1 MSLSESLNSRIWSRH
16 GVKIA
21 WGIAVALLLVVL
33 IQMFYDEYSHRKQ
46 RIADSA
52 PQKLQPITRNSGPV
66 YRVTDITSANLF
78 GDPRP
83 KTVVRENIRDTNLNL
98 KLVGVLWASDQK
110 NARVLIESNSKNAA
124 LYSVG
129 DSIKGA
135 SASVKEIY
143 QNEILLNRNGA
154 TEKLSLAKQKDSSDL
169 ISYTD
174 SSSADNNSIP
184 ASFSATRNNST
195 NNSIGRSSNRKPISA
210 NGENRKIRKPNFSG
224 LDRALKKMSEL

>member
-1 MSLSESLNSRIWSRH
+1 MNLAESLNSRVWTRH

-21 WGIAVALLLVVL
+21 WGIAIALLLIVL
-33 IQMFYDEYSHRKQ
+33 IHIFYDEYFHRSQKV
-46 RIADSA
+46 ADSA
-52 PQKLQPITRNSGPV
+52 PQKLQPITRNTGPV
-66 YRVTDITSANLF
+66 YRVSDITSANLF

-110 NARVLIESNSKNAA
+110 NARVLIESDSKNAA

-129 DSIKGA
+129 DNIKGA

-154 TEKLSLAKQKDSSDL
+154 TEKLSLAKKNTDKDL
-169 ISYTD
+169 ISYT
-174 SSSADNNSIP
+174 SSSTADNNSIP
-184 ASFSATRNNST
+184 ASFSATRNNSV
-195 NNSIGRSSNRKPISA
+195 NNSIGRSSSSKPISA

>member
-21 WGIAVALLLVVL
+21 WGVAIALLLVVL
-33 IQMFYDEYSHRKQ
+33 AHIFYDEYSHRKQ
-46 RIADSA
+46 KVTDTA

-66 YRVTDITSANLF
+66 YRVSDITSANLF

-83 KTVVRENIRDTNLNL
+83 KTVVRENIRDTNLIL

-110 NARVLIESNSKNAA
+110 NARVLIESNSKDAA

-154 TEKLSLAKQKDSSDL
+154 TEKLSLAKKKDSNDL
-169 ISYTD
+169 ISYT
-174 SSSADNNSIP
+174 SSRSSANNSIP
-184 ASFSATRNNST
+184 ASYSATRDSSA
-195 NNSIGRSSNRKPISA
+195 NNSIGRSSNSKPISA